1 LPDGSGWTG
10 ADRVRT
16 DRVRTDWV
24 SAGRARFGRAGS
36 ARTKSGGTR
45 LALAL
50 GLLLTLPGGA
60 QNGQAPHGAGSIG
73 QQIGGV
79 LGDNS
84 DSDPVEQEKRL
95 KALNAERQKSLVAD
109 TNRLVKLATEL
120 NSELNGTHPESLNP
134 AQMRKVAEIEK
145 LAHSVKEKMSLSVKG
160 FPVFQPLPI
169 TPR

>member
-1 LPDGSGWTG
+1 MRTGLRHGSGWTG
-10 ADRVRT
+10 T
-16 DRVRTDWV
+16 DEV
-24 SAGRARFGRAGS
+24 SAGRARSGRI
-36 ARTKSGGTR
+36 RSGKTR

-50 GLLLTLPGGA
+50 GLLLALPGGA

-79 LGDNS
+79 LGDSS

-120 NSELNGTHPESLNP
+120 NSELNGMHPESLNL
-134 AQMRKVAEIEK
+134 AQLRKVAEIEK

-160 FPVFQPLPI
+160 FPVFQPLQGV
-169 TPR
+169 PR